1 MYRFLRQT
9 AWVLATV
16 ILFLSPAFSDAQE
29 KGPPGI
35 PPAKVVV
42 AAVSSGMVV
51 PQSGF
56 VGTVYYQEVSD
67 IASEVD
73 GLVET
78 VTFEEGKGVK
88 KGEPLVRLN
97 ADLLQKTIQA
107 TRASYE
113 KVIVD
118 LEKVRIDLQRSERLY
133 KDGLA
138 PEQEYDEQR
147 FRVRGQEKMV
157 ESLKAEMERLEAEL
171 VRKVIRAPFSGV
183 VLQKRAD
190 IGEWLSPGSPVATIA
205 RSGVVDIIVNVPEEV
220 LRFVVPGQPV
230 QIESGGQEIT
240 GEVFTVIPKG
250 DIATR
255 TFPIKI
261 RVQNNRSLL
270 EGMNA
275 RVTLPIGKKRKS
287 LIVPRDAVITL
298 PGLTSVFAVTESK
311 AKMIPVQVT
320 GYDGK
325 MAWVDSDLLG
335 DGMDVVVKG
344 NERLRDGQ
352 PVEIL
357 KNQ

>member
-1 MYRFLRQT
+1 MSLSFRRT
-9 AWVLATV
+9 AWILASIVLT
-16 ILFLSPAFSDAQE
+16 LSPVFSDAQE

-35 PPAKVVV
+35 PPAKVAV
-42 AAVSSGMVV
+42 APVSSGMVV

-56 VGTVYYQEVSD
+56 IGTVYYQEVSD
-67 IASEVD
+67 IASEVE
-73 GLVET
+73 GLIEA
-78 VTFEEGKGVK
+78 VTFEEGKGVR

-97 ADLLQKTIQA
+97 AELLQKSIQA

-113 KVIVD
+113 KVVVD
-118 LEKVRIDLQRSERLY
+118 LEKARLDLQRSEQLY

-138 PEQEYDEQR
+138 PEQEYDDQK
-147 FRVRGQEKMV
+147 FKVRGQEKMA
-157 ESLKAEMERLEAEL
+157 ESLRAEMERLEAGL

-183 VLQKRAD
+183 VLQKKAD

-205 RSGVVDIIVNVPEEV
+205 RSNVVDIVVNVPEEV
-220 LRFVVPGQPV
+220 LRFIVPGQPV
-230 QIESGGQEIT
+230 QIESGGGEIT
-240 GEVFTVIPKG
+240 GEFFTVIPRG

-255 TFPIKI
+255 TFPVKI

-270 EGMNA
+270 EGMDA

-298 PGLTSVFAVTESK
+298 PGSTVVFALKDSK
-311 AKMIPVQVT
+311 ALMVPVQVT
-320 GYDGK
+320 GYDGQ
-325 MAWVDSDLLG
+325 MAWVESDALH
-335 DGMDVVVKG
+335 DGVEVVIKG

>member
-1 MYRFLRQT
+1 MYRLFQWISRV
-9 AWVLATV
+9 VLTVV
-16 ILFLSPAFSDAQE
+16 ILFLSSAFSDAQE

-35 PPAKVVV
+35 PPAKVIV

-67 IASEVD
+67 IASEVE

-78 VTFEEGKGVK
+78 VAFEEGKRVK

-118 LEKVRIDLQRSERLY
+118 LEKARIDLQRVERLY

-183 VLQKRAD
+183 VLQKRAN
-190 IGEWLSPGSPVATIA
+190 IGEWLSPGSPVATIGGIEVCCPGA
-205 RSGVVDIIVNVPEEV
+205 AGTDRVGWPGDYRGVLYRDTE
-220 LRFVVPGQPV
+220 
-230 QIESGGQEIT
+230 GGYRYKDLPCEDK
-240 GEVFTVIPKG
+240 GPK
-250 DIATR
+250 
-255 TFPIKI
+255 
-261 RVQNNRSLL
+261 Q
-270 EGMNA
+270 
-275 RVTLPIGKKRKS
+275 
-287 LIVPRDAVITL
+287 
-298 PGLTSVFAVTESK
+298 
-311 AKMIPVQVT
+311 
-320 GYDGK
+320 
-325 MAWVDSDLLG
+325 
-335 DGMDVVVKG
+335 
-344 NERLRDGQ
+344 
-352 PVEIL
+352 
-357 KNQ
+357 